1 MRALTRRSPLRG
13 ELCETLE
20 GLCMFWW
27 RVAPRTAALERTVTA
42 RFTNPPMQQKTGAVS
57 RCRREAMRLMDWL
70 SMRDRPLGSILRPGP
85 EIRAS
90 TVKAA
95 GFIYP
100 SMQEKLGGECWSA
113 IVTFTTLQSTRAIPK
128 YCTLPASS
136 LRLGNQATPVNT
148 GRVSLDSTSSG
159 DIA

>member
-1 MRALTRRSPLRG
+1 MRASRRRSLLLG
-13 ELCETLE
+13 ELYETVE
-20 GLCMFWW
+20 GHFICLS
-27 RVAPRTAALERTVTA
+27 RVAPRTAALRRMVMA
-42 RFTNPPMQQKTGAVS
+42 RFTSPRMERKTGAAS
-57 RCRREAMRLMDWL
+57 RCRREARRRTDWL
-70 SMRDRPLGSILRPGP
+70 LIRDRPLGSILRPGR

-95 GFIYP
+95 GSIFP
-100 SMQEKLGGECWSA
+100 RMQEKPGGECWSA
-113 IVTFTTLQSTRAIPK
+113 IVTFTTLQSTRAIQK

-136 LRLGNQATPVNT
+136 LRLGNQTTAVNT

>member
-1 MRALTRRSPLRG
+1 MRASRRRSLLLG
-13 ELCETLE
+13 ELYETVE
-20 GLCMFWW
+20 GHFICLS
-27 RVAPRTAALERTVTA
+27 RVAPGTPALGGRVWA
-42 RFTNPPMQQKTGAVS
+42 RFTSPRMERKTGAAS

-70 SMRDRPLGSILRPGP
+70 SIRRRPVGSILRPGR

-95 GFIYP
+95 GSICP
-100 SMQEKLGGECWSA
+100 RMQEKLGGECWSA
-113 IVTFTTLQSTRAIPK
+113 IVTFTTLQSTHAIQK

-136 LRLGNQATPVNT
+136 LRLGNQATAVNT
-148 GRVSLDSTSSG
+148 GRASLDSTSSG